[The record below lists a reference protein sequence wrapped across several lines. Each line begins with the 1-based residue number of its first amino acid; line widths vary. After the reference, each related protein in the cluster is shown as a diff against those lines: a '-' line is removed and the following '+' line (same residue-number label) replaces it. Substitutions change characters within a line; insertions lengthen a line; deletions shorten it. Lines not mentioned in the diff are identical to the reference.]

1 MTKNNTSK
9 RRGPKPSVTTQ
20 QVHEVMAL
28 AHAVCSYKEALAQ
41 LGVRPQA
48 FHNARRRAREFL
60 ELGAVKYRRVS
71 ATEYVVKV
79 VAP

>member
-1 MTKNNTSK
+1 MTTKQQSK

-28 AHAVCSYKEALAQ
+28 AHAVCSYKDALEL
-41 LGVRPQA
+41 LGVDPQA
-48 FHNARRRAREFL
+48 FHNARRRAREFA

-71 ATEYVVKV
+71 PTEYVVKV